1 MLIHRDTYKHTY
13 THNTHLYANII
24 THMVL
29 SLDLR
34 TSAPRANLDKH
45 ICAYEHTCNT
55 DAFTEIHPESHL
67 GTSVLLTCVCTRAHS
82 HRPCPGDAHPG
93 TRSHTCLLL
102 ALCTVELGARM
113 GQRASAG
120 YEVGLLTTL
129 PLWQGPGKKENK

>member
-1 MLIHRDTYKHTY
+1 MLIHRDTSKHTY
-13 THNTHLYANII
+13 TRNTHLYANII
-24 THMVL
+24 THTVL

-34 TSAPRANLDKH
+34 TSAPRANLDIYVHVNTHVIQTYSQKYTQSH
-45 ICAYEHTCNT
+45 IWV
-55 DAFTEIHPESHL
+55 HL
-67 GTSVLLTCVCTRAHS
+67 RVLTCICTRAHS

-102 ALCTVELGARM
+102 ALCTVEPGARM